1 MVFMASLPDAPLTE
15 EQYLLIEREAEFKS
29 EFHDGRMNAMAG
41 ASPNHALLT
50 SSMIAQLYRQ
60 MPATCRVFSSDLR
73 IKVAP
78 TGLYTYPDCSV
89 ICGDLQTYSDQKDV
103 VTNPLLI
110 VEVLS
115 PSTEGYDR
123 GKKFE
128 SYRTIESFREYLLI
142 HQDRRHVEHYS
153 KQDDGSWVLREH
165 SGVGGSVSI
174 ARLGA
179 SISLGELYAPALD
192 LEQE

>member
-1 MVFMASLPDAPLTE
+1 MNYMASLPDAPMTE
-15 EQYLLIEREAEFKS
+15 DQYLRIEREAEFKS
-29 EFHDGRMNAMAG
+29 EFHDGRMYAMAG

-50 SSMIAQLYRQ
+50 GGMIAQLYRQ
-60 MPATCRVFSSDLR
+60 MPAGCRVFSSDLR

-89 ICGDLQTYSDQKDV
+89 ICGDPQFSGDQKDV

-115 PSTEGYDR
+115 PSTEAYDR

-165 SGVGGSVSI
+165 SGVEGSVSI

-179 SISLGELYAPALD
+179 QISLRELYAPALD
-192 LEQE
+192 LT